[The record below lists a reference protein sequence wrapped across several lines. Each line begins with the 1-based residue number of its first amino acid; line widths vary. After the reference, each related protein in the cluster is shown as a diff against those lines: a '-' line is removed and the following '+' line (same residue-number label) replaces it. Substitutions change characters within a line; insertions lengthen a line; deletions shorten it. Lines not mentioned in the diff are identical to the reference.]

1 VQTEQIV
8 QLLIAER
15 DRLQGA
21 IDALQ
26 GPVKRRGR
34 PPGSGRKKAAVA
46 SFDPTADNVPDW
58 VKPASAKA
66 SPPKRKLSA
75 AGRKAIAEAAKK
87 RWALI
92 KAGKAASP
100 FAPKGAKKKPGKS
113 S

>member
-1 VQTEQIV
+1 MQTEEIV

-26 GPVKRRGR
+26 GSVKRRGR
-34 PPGSGRKKAAVA
+34 PPGSGRKKAAGA

-75 AGRKAIAEAAKK
+75 AGRKAIADAAKK

-92 KAGKAASP
+92 KAGKASSP
-100 FAPKGAKKKPGKS
+100 FASKGAKKKAGKS